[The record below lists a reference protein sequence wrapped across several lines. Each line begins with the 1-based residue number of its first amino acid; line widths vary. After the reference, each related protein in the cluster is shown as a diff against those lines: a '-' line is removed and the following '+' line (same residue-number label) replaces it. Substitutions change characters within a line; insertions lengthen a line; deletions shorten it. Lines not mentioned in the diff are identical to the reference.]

1 MGRRKL
7 TAEELAELRANPPER
22 GMGGKRNLPSVR
34 PKIETDEDRAIVS
47 KLLNEVLVEYRKP
60 KVKNDDELAERLNDY
75 FTRCAER
82 GQIPT
87 VEEMAL
93 STGYTDSTL
102 REWEVG
108 NRKGFSPATQVI
120 IKKAKAIL
128 KSFDAKMVIEG
139 KLNFLAYCFRA
150 KNYYGMVDKQEYVL
164 TPNTKQEDEFSAEDI
179 KARYMIDGD

>member
-1 MGRRKL
+1 MGRRKM
-7 TAEELAELRANPPER
+7 TPEELAELRKNPPET
-22 GMGGKRNLPSVR
+22 GTGGKRNFPSAR
-34 PKIETDEDRAIVS
+34 PKIETPEDKAVVS
-47 KLLNEVLVEYRKP
+47 KLLNEVLTEYRKP

-87 VEEMAL
+87 VEEMCL
-93 STGYTDSTL
+93 STGYTDSDV
-102 REWEVG
+102 RAWEYG
-108 NRKGFSPATQVI
+108 TKKGFSPATSAI
-120 IKKAKAIL
+120 IKKAKSIL